1 MAADVDAT
9 ARLED
14 ALGEPIPDSA
24 RPALVALATDLL
36 ELRADL
42 EAGLADRAAVVRWHQ
57 RLAVAAL
64 GRGSRDYY
72 RRVGRAMWPR
82 ETGEERVLLA
92 CLLSANVRQRAIDPA
107 RACEVRRRLAAA
119 YLLPAYHRA
128 VRSLRKS
135 AGEYVGSGD
144 ATDDADP
151 VGQRYTAMRPA
162 LDELAAWQEL
172 ALARLLD
179 GGLADRA
186 AVLDWATPL
195 EVATQ
200 GELSSAWTR
209 RCYREPSTRRVLVGG
224 PEYAVAR
231 AAVAAHH
238 LLPPMARAA
247 ADLADR
253 AGEEPALDVAPT
265 EAKPT

>member
-1 MAADVDAT
+1 MADVHAG
-9 ARLED
+9 RLED
-14 ALGEPIPDSA
+14 ALGGPIPDSA

-36 ELRADL
+36 ELRDDL

-72 RRVGRAMWPR
+72 GRLGRAMWPR

-92 CLLSANVRQRAIDPA
+92 CLLEADARQRAIDPA
-107 RACEVRRRLAAA
+107 RAREVRRRLAAA

-144 ATDDADP
+144 AGDEDADP
-151 VGQRYTAMRPA
+151 AGQRYTAMRPA
-162 LDELAAWQEL
+162 LDELAAWQDL
-172 ALARLLD
+172 ALGRLLD

-200 GELSSAWTR
+200 GELSAAWTR

-238 LLPPMARAA
+238 LLPPMAQAA
-247 ADLADR
+247 AGLADR